1 MALFVAPIAVS
12 AQEST
17 VSVTSG
23 TAVSELGYADL
34 ADLVLTAPV
43 IATVTIRS
51 ATRIK
56 GPEAADVASGHVR
69 FYIESDVNALV
80 RGREGLPPRIGYVVD
95 SPLDWRGKPPRLK
108 KERMILYARP
118 VSGSMDQV
126 QLAGPR
132 GQQPWSQALEDRTR
146 SVAAEILAPNA
157 PPQITGVGNAF
168 YVAGSLPG
176 EGETQIFLHTADHRP
191 VSLSVL
197 RRPGEQPQWSV
208 ALGEIVD
215 EAAAAP
221 KRDTLLWYRLACS
234 LPSELPAA
242 STGALEPADAA
253 QAQEDYRHVIG
264 ALGPCRATA

>member
-1 MALFVAPIAVS
+1 MALFVAPASVL
-12 AQEST
+12 AQET
-17 VSVTSG
+17 TISVVPG
-23 TAVSELGYADL
+23 RAVAGLPYADL
-34 ADLVLTAPV
+34 ADLILSAPV

-56 GPEAADVASGHVR
+56 GAEAADVAPDHVR
-69 FYIESDVNALV
+69 FYVESDVNTLI

-118 VSGSMDQV
+118 VAGSMDQV
-126 QLAGPR
+126 QLAGPH

-146 SVAAEILAPNA
+146 SVAAEIVAPNA

-176 EGETQIFLHTADHRP
+176 EGETQIFLQTADHRP

-234 LPSELPAA
+234 LPPELPAA
-242 STGALEPADAA
+242 STSALEAADATQA
-253 QAQEDYRHVIG
+253 QADYRYVIE
-264 ALGPCRATA
+264 ALGSCRPTS

>member
-1 MALFVAPIAVS
+1 MALFVAPFAVL
-12 AQEST
+12 AQENP
-17 VSVTSG
+17 VSVARPASVG
-23 TAVSELGYADL
+23 SLGYADL
-34 ADLVLTAPV
+34 ADLVLASPV

-56 GPEAADVASGHVR
+56 GTEAADVAPGQAR
-69 FYIESDVNALV
+69 FYIESDVDALV
-80 RGREGLPPRIGYVVD
+80 SRREGLWPRIGYFVD
-95 SPLDWRGKPPRLK
+95 IRLVWRGKPPRLK

-118 VSGSMDQV
+118 VAGSMDQV

-146 SVAAEILAPNA
+146 SVAAEIVAANA

-234 LPSELPAA
+234 LPPELPAA
-242 STGALEPADAA
+242 STSALEAADAA
-253 QAQEDYRHVIG
+253 QAQEDYRYVVG
-264 ALGPCRATA
+264 ALGPCRATS

>member
-1 MALFVAPIAVS
+1 MALFVAPATVL
-12 AQEST
+12 AQKNAI
-17 VSVTSG
+17 SVTSNG
-23 TAVSELGYADL
+23 APAGLAYADL

-56 GPEAADVASGHVR
+56 GAEAADVAPGHVR

-80 RGREGLPPRIGYVVD
+80 RGREGLPPRIGYIVD

-118 VSGSMDQV
+118 VAGSMDQV

-146 SVAAEILAPNA
+146 SVAAEIVAANA

-176 EGETQIFLHTADHRP
+176 EGETQIFLQTADHRP

-234 LPSELPAA
+234 LPPELPAA
-242 STGALEPADAA
+242 STSALEAANAA
-253 QAQEDYRHVIG
+253 QAQADYRYVIDG
-264 ALGPCRATA
+264 LGPCRPAS